1 MEMLKIQCHATSF
14 VLSFFKVMD
23 LIWLHQVLGL
33 WDLVPR
39 TGKEGR
45 VLATGPPGKSLTGFV
60 F

>member
-1 MEMLKIQCHATSF
+1 M
-14 VLSFFKVMD
+14 
-23 LIWLHQVLGL
+23 

-39 TGKEGR
+39 PGKEPGPPALEGR